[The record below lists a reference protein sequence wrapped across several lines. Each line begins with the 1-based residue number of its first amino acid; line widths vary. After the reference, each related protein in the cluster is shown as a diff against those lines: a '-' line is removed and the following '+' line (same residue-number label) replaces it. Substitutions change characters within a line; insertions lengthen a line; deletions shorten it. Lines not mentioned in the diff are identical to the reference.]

1 MVSEKKGSKMLNKLL
16 EIKTQ
21 LKVYHWQT
29 KLYSRH
35 LAADK
40 FLTKAEDIID
50 NIIEVYQ
57 GKYGVIDLN
66 NKNKNVKIDNIS
78 NADITKYLMAIKKY
92 LEEDYVKILNK
103 NVNTDLLNLRD
114 ELLASINTTIYLFN
128 QK

>member
-1 MVSEKKGSKMLNKLL
+1 MVSTKKGSKMLNKLL

-103 NVNTDLLNLRD
+103 NINTDLLNLRD

>member
-1 MVSEKKGSKMLNKLL
+1 MVSTKKGSKMLNKLL

-40 FLTKAEDIID
+40 FLSKAEDIID

-78 NADITKYLMAIKKY
+78 NADIIKYLMAIKKY
-92 LEEDYVKILNK
+92 LEEDYVNILNK